1 MAKTVFRVPRE
12 VRDALRQHR
21 ITTGVSMSF
30 ATKKWVEEAVASKE
44 SFHDAPRLKD
54 VSRFPAVVAISMPQ
68 EALDSLRALC
78 IEQGR
83 WLSEY
88 VTLVLA
94 KRLGVPYDRLAG
106 EAEEE
111 STSWGSEAP
120 QVVFDQAAAVE
131 VG

>member
-1 MAKTVFRVPRE
+1 
-12 VRDALRQHR
+12 
-21 ITTGVSMSF
+21 MSF
-30 ATKKWVEEAVASKE
+30 AARKWVEEAVQSRE
-44 SFHDAPRLKD
+44 SFDAPRLKD
-54 VSRFPAVVAISMPQ
+54 VSRFPAVIAVSVSQ
-68 EALDSLRALC
+68 ETFGSLKALC

-83 WLSEY
+83 WMSEY

-94 KRLGVPYDRLAG
+94 KRLGVPYDRFAG

-111 STSWGSEAP
+111 GTSWGSEAP

>member
-1 MAKTVFRVPRE
+1 MVKTVFRVPRE

-21 ITTGVSMSF
+21 ATNGVSMSF
-30 ATKKWVEEAVASKE
+30 ATKKWVEEAVTSKE
-44 SFHDAPRLKD
+44 SFQDVPRLKD
-54 VSRFPAVVAISMPQ
+54 VSRFPAVIAVSMSQ
-68 EALDSLRALC
+68 ETLDSLRALC

-94 KRLGVPYDRLAG
+94 KRLGVPYDGFAR

-111 STSWGSEAP
+111 STSWGGEAL
-120 QVVFDQAAAVE
+120 QVVADQAAAVE

>member
-1 MAKTVFRVPRE
+1 MSKTVFRVPRE

-21 ITTGVSMSF
+21 ATTGVSMSF
-30 ATKKWVEEAVASKE
+30 AARKWVEEAVASRE
-44 SFHDAPRLKD
+44 SFDAPRLKD
-54 VSRFPAVVAISMPQ
+54 VSRFPAVIAVPMSR
-68 EALDSLRALC
+68 ETSDSLRALC

-83 WLSEY
+83 WISEY

-106 EAEEE
+106 ETEEA
-111 STSWGSEAP
+111 STPRGSEAP